1 MQQGRVLRTA
11 LVCLLLCVAL
21 FLLFCHWAV
30 PQSGR
35 GNWWP
40 ASSAPASASG
50 LGRSNRP
57 IITEKLPPLPEQGT
71 GPASRAGQ
79 SQPAGQQTVLW
90 NTRNQ
95 TGALVPSGQY
105 LLQVTAVA
113 EDGQRNTVLSSF
125 LLHR

>member
-21 FLLFCHWAV
+21 CLLFCHWAV
-30 PQSGR
+30 PQSGP

-40 ASSAPASASG
+40 ASSAPASALS
-50 LGRSNRP
+50 LGASNRP
-57 IITEKLPPLPEQGT
+57 IIIEKLPPLPEQGL
-71 GPASRAGQ
+71 GPATTRWPK
-79 SQPAGQQTVLW
+79 PAGQQTVLW

-95 TGALVPSGQY
+95 AGALVPSGQY